1 VSEIALY
8 HEMEDMSMGSKHASM
23 DISVRQEIQRKTA
36 PELSVSELPRAARG
50 AFPPVG
56 HLLSSSAIAAV

>member
-1 VSEIALY
+1 
-8 HEMEDMSMGSKHASM
+8 MGSKHASM